1 MYGEIMN
8 EDATAEE
15 QAPKTTQDIHII
27 LVGNE
32 GDFIFK
38 NIIGHQ
44 VGSQWVAVFTEDGR
58 TVIVN
63 NNRIASIVVT
73 PTTSKE

>member
-1 MYGEIMN
+1 MN
-8 EDATAEE
+8 EELNVAAVEAE
-15 QAPKTTQDIHII
+15 APKTTQDIHII
-27 LVGNE
+27 LVDDE

-44 VGSQWVAVFTEDGR
+44 VGSQWAAVFTEDGR

-73 PTTSKE
+73 PQTSKE